1 MSTMKSKRRRE
12 GAEHDE
18 PPREVMDRLAEL
30 LPEGALDDAVRGLKP
45 EELSGPG
52 GLLSQLAGRV
62 VEAALEAEMTE
73 HLGHPP
79 GGVPQRANVRNG
91 ATAKTLQT
99 DLGPV
104 EINTPRDRQGS
115 FEPQLVAKRQTRLAG
130 LDDKILGLYAGGM
143 TVRDISHHLSEL
155 YGTEIGRDT
164 ISRITDAVLE
174 DVQAWRTRPLE
185 AVYPI
190 VYFDALRVK
199 VRVDR
204 SVKNLACYLALGVDC
219 DGEREVLGIWWQE
232 TEGAKFWLAVLNDLH
247 RRGVSDVLI
256 ACVDGLKGFPE
267 AIEAVFPQTWVQT
280 CIVHLIRASLRYV
293 NYRDLKKVASAL
305 RPIGRLHDQH
315 HRGPAPP
322 DPQGHQDPRSVPGP
336 AGRHQAD
343 LLGDHQGR
351 RQVATQ
357 PNLERATRSPEDPLR
372 RPLPRLTTTTTTKP
386 GRHDS
391 HTVRRTPSRYE
402 FGYVFQIA
410 EPTPHTRRGAR
421 GLTLP
426 PASQIDSPNE
436 SELLPTTAQELQRLG
451 LRPREIAL
459 DGGFPTTAAN
469 QQFPAA
475 DVFIAG
481 RQHPPSRRSKKRLA
495 SYRAGCEGRISH
507 LKRSY
512 GLRRSRL
519 RGHDGARTWTG
530 WAILTYNL
538 DSLAVQAP

>member
-79 GGVPQRANVRNG
+79 GGVPQGANVRNG

-199 VRVDR
+199 VREDR

-305 RPIGRLHDQH
+305 RPI
-315 HRGPAPP
+315 
-322 DPQGHQDPRSVPGP
+322 
-336 AGRHQAD
+336 
-343 LLGDHQGR
+343 
-351 RQVATQ
+351 
-357 PNLERATRSPEDPLR
+357 
-372 RPLPRLTTTTTTKP
+372 
-386 GRHDS
+386 
-391 HTVRRTPSRYE
+391 Y
-402 FGYVFQIA
+402 
-410 EPTPHTRRGAR
+410 
-421 GLTLP
+421 
-426 PASQIDSPNE
+426 
-436 SELLPTTAQELQRLG
+436 
-451 LRPREIAL
+451 
-459 DGGFPTTAAN
+459 TAAN
-469 QQFPAA
+469 ADEALVELERFDSEWGQRYPATVQAWRTAWEHVIPFLSLPEDLRKAVYTTNTIEGLHRQIRKAIKTRGAFPDQQAA
-475 DVFIAG
+475 TKLIY
-481 RQHPPSRRSKKRLA
+481 LA
-495 SYRAGCEGRISH
+495 IIKADA
-507 LKRSY
+507 KWQ
-512 GLRRSRL
+512 RSR
-519 RGHDGARTWTG
+519 TW
-530 WAILTYNL
+530 
-538 DSLAVQAP
+538 SAPRAALKIHFGDRYPG